1 MHLYTTLQQEMGL
14 KSATVD
20 GFGIFGTRVIS
31 VEFTSVSSLLDLKK
45 DAMAATKSDFTIC
58 HA

>member
-20 GFGIFGTRVIS
+20 GFGTARGDIPELFAVYELAVKG
-31 VEFTSVSSLLDLKK
+31 
-45 DAMAATKSDFTIC
+45 
-58 HA
+58 